1 MGGWVVGQSSA
12 IEIYKV
18 DVKFEPIVVG
28 HN

>member
-18 DVKFEPIVVG
+18 DVKFEPIVAK